1 MSSKVTHEG
10 IIEAINNRHISVRI
24 IQQAACASCKVAA
37 HCNASDTKV
46 KIVDVYADSSH
57 LTVGQKIVVSTSGS
71 AVKNA
76 LLIGF
81 LFPLFMIVFLIVF
94 SKVLGKT
101 DDIAALLALGS
112 LIPYYI
118 IVWLFRNKIAQK
130 ITFHI
135 DDTK

>member
-10 IIEAINNRHISVRI
+10 IIEAIDNRHISVRI
-24 IQQAACASCKVAA
+24 IQQTACASCKIAA

>member
-1 MSSKVTHEG
+1 MGNKISHSGV
-10 IIEAINNRHISVRI
+10 IESILDGCVKVRI
-24 IQQAACASCKVAA
+24 VQTSACSACKIAG
-37 HCNASDTKV
+37 HCNAAESKV

-94 SKVLGKT
+94 SKFLGKT
-101 DDIAALLALGS
+101 DDVAALLALGS

>member
-10 IIEAINNRHISVRI
+10 IIEAIDNRHISVRI

-81 LFPLFMIVFLIVF
+81 LFPLFIIVFLIVF
-94 SKVLGKT
+94 SKFLGKT
-101 DDIAALLALGS
+101 DDVAALLALGS

>member
-10 IIEAINNRHISVRI
+10 IIEAIDNRHISVRI

-101 DDIAALLALGS
+101 DDVAALLALGS

>member
-10 IIEAINNRHISVRI
+10 IIEAIDNRHISVQI
-24 IQQAACASCKVAA
+24 IQQGACASCKVAA

>member
-10 IIEAINNRHISVRI
+10 IIEAIDNRHISVRI

-94 SKVLGKT
+94 SKFLGKT
-101 DDIAALLALGS
+101 DDVAALLALGS

>member
-10 IIEAINNRHISVRI
+10 IIEAIDNRHISVRI
-24 IQQAACASCKVAA
+24 IQQAACASCKVAS

-46 KIVDVYADSSH
+46 KMVDVYADSSN
-57 LTVGQKIVVSTSGS
+57 LAVGQKIVVSTSGS

-81 LFPLFMIVFLIVF
+81 LFPLFMMIFLIVF
-94 SKVLGKT
+94 SKFLGKA
-101 DDIAALLALGS
+101 DDVTALLALGS
-112 LIPYYI
+112 LVPYYI
-118 IVWLFRNKIAQK
+118 GVWLFRNKIEQK

-135 DDTK
+135 DETY

>member
-10 IIEAINNRHISVRI
+10 IIEAIDNRHISVRI
-24 IQQAACASCKVAA
+24 IQQGACASCKVAA

-101 DDIAALLALGS
+101 DDVAALLALGS